1 MGYPKL
7 RANRVPCSSRELSFL
22 DEIDAEIRA
31 PQLAHALRIE
41 HSAHHCGAISID
53 SDEQP
58 VLSCGNS
65 VRARINLERV
75 YVFLMPVAQLWHCR
89 LTKFIDRSL

>member
-7 RANRVPCSSRELSFL
+7 RANRVPYSSRDLSFL

-75 YVFLMPVAQLWHCR
+75 YMCVFLMPRCTALALL
-89 LTKFIDRSL
+89 LTESVH